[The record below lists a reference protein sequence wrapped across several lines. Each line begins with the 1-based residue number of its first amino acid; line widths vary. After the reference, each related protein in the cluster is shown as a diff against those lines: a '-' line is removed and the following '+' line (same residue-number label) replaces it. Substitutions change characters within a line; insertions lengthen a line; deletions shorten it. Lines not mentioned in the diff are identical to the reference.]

1 MAFIFVENMSTGI
14 KKNQDILR
22 TSIVTFTVPI
32 SCRSYRSL
40 SRNVWL
46 LAFGKSQI
54 RNEAGGKKQRKERDR
69 RRHRLDFVYIYPI
82 YKICRVARP
91 KAMNERKLE

>member
-54 RNEAGGKKQRKERDR
+54 RNEAGGKSKGKSGIGDDTALTLYTFIRFTK
-69 RRHRLDFVYIYPI
+69 F
-82 YKICRVARP
+82 AG
-91 KAMNERKLE
+91 